1 MARDFTRSD
10 RVGKQ
15 MQRELADLLRF
26 SVKDPRLGAVTVQE
40 VRVSR
45 DLSYA
50 KIFFTLFDDSDR
62 KGQERLLNELAP
74 FLRREI
80 GHRMKLRFTPEL
92 RFQFDDS
99 VERGAH
105 LTDLI
110 EKAVAESGA
119 EEQE

>member
-10 RVGKQ
+10 RVGRQ
-15 MQRELADLLRF
+15 MQRELADLLR
-26 SVKDPRLGAVTVQE
+26 SAVKDPRLGAVTVQE

-50 KIFFTLFDDSDR
+50 KVYFTLFDDSDR
-62 KGQERLLNELAP
+62 KEQTRLLNESAS

-80 GHRMKLRFTPEL
+80 GHRMKLRVTPEL

-99 VERGAH
+99 VEQGAR

-110 EKAVAESGA
+110 QKAVADDGQA
-119 EEQE
+119 QE

>member
-10 RVGKQ
+10 RVGRQ
-15 MQRELADLLRF
+15 MQRELAELLHGT
-26 SVKDPRLGAVTVQE
+26 VKDPRLGNVTVQE

-45 DLSYA
+45 DLGHA
-50 KIFFTLFDDSDR
+50 KVFFTLFDDSDR
-62 KGQERLLNELAP
+62 REQQRFLNDLAP

-80 GHRMKLRFTPEL
+80 GHRMKMRVVPEL

-99 VERGAH
+99 IEKGAR

-110 EKAVAESGA
+110 EQAVSESGD
-119 EEQE
+119 EQE